1 MTKDEEQRFEIMLEK
16 VMDKLQFLS
25 DAVLSL
31 SQKIDHLEAEF
42 RKKFDIIDRR
52 LTAIEVRLDRVE
64 ERLDRVEKRLDRV
77 EKRLGRVEKDVSIL
91 KENNF
96 EIKQAIKNYEP
107 RIKRL
112 ETQMI

>member
-1 MTKDEEQRFEIMLEK
+1 MTKDEEQRFGIMLEK

-31 SQKIDHLEAEF
+31 SQRIDHLEVEF
-42 RKKFDIIDRR
+42 KKKFDIIDRR

-64 ERLDRVEKRLDRV
+64 
-77 EKRLGRVEKDVSIL
+77 KDVSIL
-91 KENNF
+91 KKDVGVLKEDVSVLKEDNF

-107 RIKRL
+107 RIGRL
-112 ETQMI
+112 EIQMA